1 MVIVPTNTSLLSLLE
16 RERIT
21 VHSPSFDAS
30 GRLRVRVAPMQ
41 VPSTRYAQ
49 SGEVNIAYQVVGEG
63 DFDVVYV
70 PGAFSHVDLIWDDP
84 SRARFFE
91 SLSSFCR
98 LIVFDK
104 RGTGASDPVEIG
116 DLETRMDDVRAVMDA
131 VGSRR
136 AALVGAS
143 EGGPMGLLFAAT
155 HPSRVAALAV
165 YGSLPRFTWAPD
177 FPWAPPLGEYE
188 REYEFEARRWGSVEQ
203 ARESLPTASE
213 EVVVE
218 AARQLR
224 LSASPSSFLKL
235 ERMNSGIDVRNV
247 LSSIA
252 VPTLVLHRAGDQM
265 PIEGARWTAAQIPGA
280 QFVELP
286 GNEHFPYLGDWE
298 SVVDSIESFFREVWQ
313 RGDWEEP
320 ERERI
325 LSTVLFTDIVG
336 STARAAEI
344 GDRAWADLVSEHHR
358 RVRARLAR
366 FRGREIDTAG
376 DGFFASFDGPARAIR
391 CAQAIVAEMR
401 QLNMPIRAGIHT
413 GECEITDGK
422 VAGIAVN
429 IGARIA
435 ALANPDEVLVS
446 QTVRDLVS
454 GSGIAF
460 SDRGS
465 HQLKG
470 IPADWHLYA
479 AATNP

>member
-1 MVIVPTNTSLLSLLE
+1 MRVPT
-16 RERIT
+16 
-21 VHSPSFDAS
+21 
-30 GRLRVRVAPMQ
+30 
-41 VPSTRYAQ
+41 TRFAQ

-63 DFDVVYV
+63 DFDVVFI
-70 PGAFSHVDLIWDDP
+70 PGAISHVDLIWDDVP
-84 SRARFFE
+84 KARFFA

-104 RGTGASDPVEIG
+104 RGTGASDPAEVG
-116 DLETRMDDVRAVMDA
+116 DLETRIDDVRAVMDA
-131 VGSRR
+131 IGSRR
-136 AALVGAS
+136 AALVGVS
-143 EGGPMGLLFAAT
+143 EGGPMSLLFAAT
-155 HPSRVAALAV
+155 HPGRVAALAL
-165 YGSLPRFTWAPD
+165 YASLPRFTWAPD
-177 FPWAPPLGEYE
+177 FPWGQPPGE
-188 REYEFEARRWGSVEQ
+188 REREREAEARRWGTVEQ
-203 ARESLPTASE
+203 AREWLPEATE
-213 EVVVE
+213 DEVIE
-218 AARQLR
+218 AARRRR
-224 LSASPSSFLKL
+224 LSASPRSYLKMSQ
-235 ERMNSGIDVRNV
+235 MNSSIDVRNV

-252 VPTLVLHRAGDQM
+252 VPSLVLHRKGDAM

-280 QFVELP
+280 SFVELE
-286 GNEHFPYLGDWE
+286 GREHLPYLGDWE
-298 SVVDSIESFFREVWQ
+298 SVVDSVRSFFQDVWK

-320 ERERI
+320 EHERV

-336 STARAAEI
+336 STARAAEV
-344 GDRAWADLVSEHHR
+344 GDRAWADLVAEHHR

-391 CAQAIVAEMR
+391 CAQAIVEEMR

-435 ALANPDEVLVS
+435 ALANPNEVLVS

-460 SDRGS
+460 SDRGN

-470 IPADWHLYA
+470 ISAEWRLYA
-479 AATNP
+479 VAGTPTSA

>member
-1 MVIVPTNTSLLSLLE
+1 MRVPT
-16 RERIT
+16 
-21 VHSPSFDAS
+21 
-30 GRLRVRVAPMQ
+30 
-41 VPSTRYAQ
+41 TRFAQ

-63 DFDVVYV
+63 EFDVVFI
-70 PGAFSHVDLIWDDP
+70 PGAISHVDLIWDDTP
-84 SRARFFE
+84 KARFFE
-91 SLSSFCR
+91 RVSSFCR

-104 RGTGASDPVEIG
+104 RGTGASDPAEVG
-116 DLETRMDDVRAVMDA
+116 DLETRIDDVRAVMDA

-143 EGGPMGLLFAAT
+143 EGGPMSLLFAAL
-155 HPSRVAALAV
+155 HPDRVAALAL
-165 YGSLPRFTWAPD
+165 YASLPRFTWAPD
-177 FPWAPPLGEYE
+177 FPWAEPLAE
-188 REYEFEARRWGSVEQ
+188 RERGREAEARRWGTVEQ
-203 ARESLPTASE
+203 AREWLPDASE
-213 EVVVE
+213 AEVIE
-218 AARQLR
+218 AARRRR
-224 LSASPSSFLKL
+224 LSASPSSYLKMSQ
-235 ERMNSGIDVRNV
+235 MNSSIDVRNV

-252 VPTLVLHRAGDQM
+252 VPTLVLHRIGDEM

-280 QFVELP
+280 SFVELQ
-286 GNEHFPYLGDWE
+286 GNEHLPYLGDWE
-298 SVVDSIESFFREVWQ
+298 AIVDSIGSFFQGVWK

-320 ERERI
+320 EHERV

-336 STARAAEI
+336 STARAAEV
-344 GDRAWADLVSEHHR
+344 GDRAWADLVTEHHR

-391 CAQAIVAEMR
+391 CAQAIVDEMR

-435 ALANPDEVLVS
+435 ALAHPNEVLVS

-470 IPADWHLYA
+470 ISAEWHLYA
-479 AATNP
+479 VATNP